1 MAVGRRATARERR
14 RPERTAAG
22 GRPFPPG
29 RYPVVVVGSGPGAL
43 QFSYFL
49 TRLKVSHAVLSA
61 DTGPGGMFR
70 RFPLYQRLN
79 TWSKPHPP
87 VPPRSRH
94 YAWYDWNSLLAD
106 EEAHLALVPEFM
118 KGDSYFP
125 TRAEMER
132 ALAAFVRR
140 AGLRVRYGCRWAS
153 TRREGDD
160 FVLGT
165 SDGEYRC
172 RAAVFA
178 IGMAQPWKPQIPGIE
193 MVPHYA
199 EAPPSKRYAGRRV
212 LILGKRT
219 SAFEIADALLP
230 YCPQIIL
237 VSPRPVLLSIHSRS
251 TAGVRAR
258 YLLPYEDHILGGG
271 VFMLDAA
278 TSRIERSR
286 DGFRVH
292 ASGTT
297 RPGEFAFD
305 VDVVVAATGWTTPM
319 GDLRTL
325 GVATFSQDRIPALTP
340 FWESTAVSGIFFAG
354 AATQGAT
361 GLRKHGVP
369 SNSGGL
375 GGFRHNARI
384 LAVHLAETHFGKP
397 VRRPRLAAD
406 QVVSYLLAEVSS
418 AAELWNQRS
427 YLARVVAFD
436 PAQGTTDAGIV
447 PLQHFVDSSGPDAV
461 AIVLETDPSGDHH
474 PAVYLRR
481 DGKVTEHVLPGDP
494 LYDFQTETYR
504 KELRAILRGLI

>member
-1 MAVGRRATARERR
+1 VISED
-14 RPERTAAG
+14 P
-22 GRPFPPG
+22 
-29 RYPVVVVGSGPGAL
+29 
-43 QFSYFL
+43 
-49 TRLKVSHAVLSA
+49 
-61 DTGPGGMFR
+61 GPGGMFR
-70 RFPLYQRLN
+70 RYPLYQRLN

-106 EEAHLALVPEFM
+106 DPAHLALVPEFM
-118 KGDSYFP
+118 RGDSYFP

-132 ALAAFVRR
+132 ALRAFARR
-140 AGLRVRYGCRWAS
+140 AGVPVRYGCRWEG
-153 TRREGDD
+153 TRREGRG

-172 RAAVFA
+172 RVAVFA
-178 IGMAQPWKPQIPGIE
+178 VGMAQPWKPQIPGIE
-193 MVPHYA
+193 LVPHYA
-199 EAPPSKRYAGRRV
+199 EAPPSKHYAGKRI

-230 YCPQIIL
+230 HCPEIIL
-237 VSPRPVLLSIHSRS
+237 VSPRPVLLSIHTHS

-278 TSRIERSR
+278 TSLIERRGS
-286 DGFRVH
+286 GYRVR

-297 RPGEFAFD
+297 RPGEFTFE
-305 VDVVVAATGWTTPM
+305 VDRVVAATGWTTPLR
-319 GDLRTL
+319 DLRDL
-325 GVATFSQDRIPALTP
+325 GVATFSQDRIPAQTP
-340 FWESTAVSGIFFAG
+340 FWESSTVPGIFFAG
-354 AATQGAT
+354 AAMQGAV

-375 GGFRHNARI
+375 GGFRHNARV
-384 LAVHLAETHFGKP
+384 LALYLAETYFGRA
-397 VRRPRLAAD
+397 VRRPRVAAD
-406 QVVSYLLAEVSS
+406 RVVPYLLAEVSA

-427 YLARVVAFD
+427 YLARVVVFD
-436 PAQGTTDAGIV
+436 PAEGIADAGIV
-447 PLQHFVDSSGPDAV
+447 PLQHFVDTGGPDAV

-481 DGKVTEHVLPGDP
+481 DGKVTEHVLPGDTR
-494 LYDFQTETYR
+494 YHFQTELYQR
-504 KELRAILRGLI
+504 DLHAILRGLI